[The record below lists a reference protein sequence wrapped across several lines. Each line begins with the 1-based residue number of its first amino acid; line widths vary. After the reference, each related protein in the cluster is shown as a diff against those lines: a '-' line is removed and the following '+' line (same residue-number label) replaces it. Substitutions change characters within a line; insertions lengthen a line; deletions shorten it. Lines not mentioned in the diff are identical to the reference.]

1 MKWLI
6 DEISKG
12 LRQLQRKETWLVI
25 GLLSL
30 FGALAYLISSYA
42 FRTDSMLI
50 FLRHTAG
57 ACRQM
62 TNGTII
68 ALFCGMIFFLFT
80 AILTLG
86 EMQRYFEFKTRGAN
100 RQAKSALLWG
110 LGWGGFAVTLAVSAL
125 VFFNNFC
132 R

>member
-30 FGALAYLISSYA
+30 FGVLAYLISSYA

>member
-6 DEISKG
+6 EEISSG

-30 FGALAYLISSYA
+30 FGLLAYMVSNYA

-68 ALFCGMIFFLFT
+68 AMFCGMIFFLFT
-80 AILTLG
+80 ALLTLG
-86 EMQRYFEFKTRGAN
+86 EMQRYFEFKARNAH
-100 RQAKSALLWG
+100 RQARSALYRG
-110 LGWGGFAVTLAVSAL
+110 LGWGIFAVTLSVSAL
-125 VFFNNFC
+125 VFFKNFC
-132 R
+132 S

>member
-12 LRQLQRKETWLVI
+12 LCQLQRKETWLVI